1 MNPRIS
7 LLLFVMG
14 LMFWPLR
21 DVAAQMDGDTSAARA
36 EQAEHAIALQEY
48 EVARE
53 ILAKTKDSDHPAIA
67 RARARLAIDEGE
79 CDLAASI
86 LVRPELAKDEI
97 GSILGDIARGCAR
110 VTAANIIERDEA
122 NGIEIRYQDEH
133 DRELTPLIVET
144 VVKAREALTR
154 DLDATW
160 PKVTRIVVVRDLL
173 SLSAMTGLPYDAA
186 KTTGTVA
193 VAKWGRTTLTSPR
206 APRHGYGWRD
216 TLAHELT
223 HRAVSRKSG
232 DRAPLWLQE
241 GLAKREE
248 VRWREPFFLDD
259 VPPVDAVVEKGME
272 RKLDRPLDQLG
283 PSIAMLPSA
292 DAAMVAFAE
301 VTSLIRYIAESRPP
315 GTLGKI
321 LDAIRVAP
329 SVDDALRQTTSLD
342 LKGWDAEWRA
352 ALAKKP
358 KLPLSPLYGL
368 GPPSAKPSGM
378 NELRERVR
386 LAELLMGRDHPAEAL
401 LELSKIP
408 EKAGEGDPALA
419 YVHARAFEAAGKSE
433 EAFRRVSDLK
443 SVIGAYGPFFAIRG
457 RLGSADGTQSRLD
470 FAAAVAHD
478 PFGPE
483 AACESLTL
491 STKESPLCRSAR
503 EFGSS
508 DLGKD

>member
-1 MNPRIS
+1 MTPRLS
-7 LLLFVMG
+7 LFALFCWIV
-14 LMFWPLR
+14 LWPLH
-21 DVAAQMDGDTSAARA
+21 DVSAQMAGGGDSSLQADRA
-36 EQAEHAIALQEY
+36 EQAIALQEY
-48 EVARE
+48 DAARE
-53 ILAKTKDSDHPAIA
+53 ILSRTNDSDHPAIA

-79 CDLAASI
+79 CDLAVSI
-86 LVRPELAKDEI
+86 LARPDLAKDEL
-97 GSILGDIARGCAR
+97 GAMLGDIARGCAR
-110 VTAANIIERDEA
+110 VTAANVIDRDDA
-122 NGIEIRYQDEH
+122 KGIEIRYQDEH
-133 DRELTPLIVET
+133 DRDLTPLIIET
-144 VVKAREALTR
+144 VVKARDALTR

-160 PKVTRIVVVRDLL
+160 PRVTRIVVVRDLL
-173 SLSAMTGLPYDAA
+173 SLSAMTGLPYESA

-248 VRWREPFFLDD
+248 IRWREPFVFDE
-259 VPPVDAVVEKGME
+259 VPPVDSIVMRGIEK
-272 RKLDRPLDQLG
+272 KLDRPLDQLG

-301 VTSLIRYIAESRPP
+301 VTSFVRYVAESRPP
-315 GTLGKI
+315 GTLGKL
-321 LDAIRVAP
+321 LDSIRTST
-329 SVDDALRQTTSLD
+329 SVDVALKETTALD

-358 KLPLSPLYGL
+358 KIPLSPLHGL
-368 GPPSAKPSGM
+368 GDAPRSSTT
-378 NELRERVR
+378 ELRERVR
-386 LAELLMGRDHPAEAL
+386 LAELLLGRDHSAEAL
-401 LELSKIP
+401 LELGKIP

-419 YVHARAFEAAGKSE
+419 YIHARALEADGKPE
-433 EAFRRVSDLK
+433 EAFRRVADLK
-443 SVIGAYGPFFAIRG
+443 SMIGPYGPFFAIRG
-457 RLGSADGTQSRLD
+457 RLGEANPEQRRVD
-470 FAAAVAHD
+470 FTAAVAHD
-478 PFGPE
+478 PFAPE
-483 AACESLTL
+483 SACESLVAS
-491 STKESPLCRSAR
+491 STESPLCRSAR